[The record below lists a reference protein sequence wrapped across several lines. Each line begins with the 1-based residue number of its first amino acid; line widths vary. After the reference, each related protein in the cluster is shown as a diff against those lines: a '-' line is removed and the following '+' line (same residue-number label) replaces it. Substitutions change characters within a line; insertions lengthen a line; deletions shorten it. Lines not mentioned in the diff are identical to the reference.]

1 MAKDLEEG
9 KLQARDNRILL
20 KQLDFQHGRIQK
32 KDSLIANLMAA
43 EGRYRANAA
52 LWEEERALVARREEA
67 LQKTI
72 RTANRRAVGLS
83 VISLLLLTIT
93 LIK

>member
-1 MAKDLEEG
+1 VAKDLEEG

-43 EGRYRANAA
+43 EGRYTANAA
-52 LWEEERALVARREEA
+52 LWEEEREMVARREEA
-67 LQKTI
+67 LRKTI